1 MQQNHQPDTA
11 MNDLVL
17 QLAVSSTLQF
27 QETGNKHFLQD
38 CKDCRLQMGFR
49 FAEIEKTKH
58 E

>member
-1 MQQNHQPDTA
+1 

-27 QETGNKHFLQD
+27 RETGNKHFLQD